1 MIQLIILQ
9 AASGGGGILNLLMFP
24 LLLVIMYFFFI
35 RPQQKR
41 QKDQSKF
48 QTEIKK
54 GDEIVTLSGII
65 GRVNKIDS
73 DIVSL
78 QIDTKSY
85 INVVRSA
92 ISKDM
97 TESYRKGTPAKM
109 EG

>member
-1 MIQLIILQ
+1 MFHLIILQ
-9 AASGGGGILNLLMFP
+9 AASGGGIINLLMFP
-24 LLLVIMYFFFI
+24 ALLIIMYFFFI

-41 QKDQSKF
+41 QKDQAKF
-48 QTEIKK
+48 QSEIKK
-54 GDEIVTLSGII
+54 GDEVVTLSGII
-65 GRVNKIDS
+65 GRVNKIDN

-92 ISKDM
+92 VSKDM

>member
-1 MIQLIILQ
+1 MFQLIILQ
-9 AASGGGGILNLLMFP
+9 AGSGGNIINLLMFP
-24 LLLVIMYFFFI
+24 ALLIIMYFFFI

-41 QKDQSKF
+41 QKDQAKF
-48 QTEIKK
+48 QSEIKK
-54 GDEIVTLSGII
+54 GDEVVTLSGII
-65 GRVNKIDS
+65 GRVNKIDN

-92 ISKDM
+92 VSKDM

>member
-1 MIQLIILQ
+1 MIQLIFLQ
-9 AASGGGGILNLLMFP
+9 SASGGGIFNLLMFP

-41 QKDQSKF
+41 QKAQSTF
-48 QTEIKK
+48 QSEIKK
-54 GDEIVTLSGII
+54 GDEVVTMSGII
-65 GRVNKIDS
+65 GRINKIEN

-85 INVVRSA
+85 INVVKSA

-109 EG
+109 E

>member
-1 MIQLIILQ
+1 MLQLIILQ
-9 AASGGGGILNLLMFP
+9 AASGGGILNLLMFP
-24 LLLVIMYFFFI
+24 ILLVIMYFFFI

-41 QKDQSKF
+41 QKDQAKF

-54 GDEIVTLSGII
+54 GDDIVTLSGII
-65 GRVNKIDS
+65 GRVNKIEG

-85 INVVRSA
+85 INVVKSA

-109 EG
+109 E